1 MLRDGFEFEMKPM
14 NVAIFASAFY
24 PHVGG
29 VEELVRQL
37 AHTYQARG
45 VNPIIITN
53 RWPRS
58 LPTYEEYEGIPTYR
72 LALRTPEPSLKS
84 KVSYTLTHG
93 SVRRSVA
100 DILRLH
106 QTDVMH
112 VQCVSCNGYYA
123 LLAKRETGLP
133 LVVTAQGERT
143 MDATGLYQRSK
154 FMNDV
159 LRSLLEEADRIT
171 GCSRATLQDLE
182 QYFGKPFGPR
192 ARVVLNGISLDDFDG
207 VDAYQHQRPYVLGI
221 GRMVRQK
228 GFDVLLRAF
237 AEAGDGLAGHDLLLA
252 GDGAELPELQQL
264 AASLGLG
271 ARVQFLGRADRRL
284 AVRLFKGC
292 AWFVLPSRH
301 EPLGIV
307 NLEAMAAG
315 KAVIASD
322 TGGVPEVV
330 ADGETG
336 VLVPT
341 EDVAALAKAMREL
354 AADPIRLKSLGV
366 AGAMRVRDF
375 TWAAIAEQ
383 YLDLYRQA
391 SADDPMATIGATS

>member
-1 MLRDGFEFEMKPM
+1 M

-45 VNPIIITN
+45 VSPIIITN

-58 LPTYEEYEGIPTYR
+58 LPSYEQYEGIPTYR

-93 SVRRSVA
+93 SVRRSVL
-100 DILRLH
+100 DVLRTH
-106 QTDVMH
+106 RIDVMH

-159 LRSLLEEADRIT
+159 LRALLKEADRIT
-171 GCSRATLQDLE
+171 ACSRATLLDLE
-182 QYFGKPFGPR
+182 QYFGAPFGER

-207 VDAYQHQRPYVLGI
+207 VDPYQHPRPYVLGI

-228 GFDVLLRAF
+228 GFDVLIKAF
-237 AEAGDGLAGHDLLLA
+237 AEAGADLAGHDLLLA
-252 GDGAELPELQQL
+252 GEGAERAGLEQL

-271 ARVQFLGRADRRL
+271 TRVQFLGRADRRL

-336 VLVPT
+336 ILVPT
-341 EDVAALAKAMREL
+341 EDPSALSKAMCDL
-354 AADPIRLKSLGV
+354 AADPKRLKGLGT
-366 AGAMRVRDF
+366 AGAARVREF
-375 TWAAIAEQ
+375 TWAAIADQ

-391 SADDPMATIGATS
+391 SARGPVATIGATN

>member
-1 MLRDGFEFEMKPM
+1 MKPM

-37 AHTYQARG
+37 SHTYQARG
-45 VNPIIITN
+45 VSPVIITN

-58 LPTYEEYEGIPTYR
+58 LPSFEEYEGIPTYR
-72 LALRTPEPSLKS
+72 LALRTPEASLKS
-84 KVSYTLTHG
+84 KVSYTLTHNA
-93 SVRRSVA
+93 VKRSVA
-100 DILRLH
+100 DILRDH
-106 QTDVMH
+106 DIDVMH

-123 LLAKRETGLP
+123 LLAKRQTGLP

-159 LRSLLEEADRIT
+159 LRALLEEADRIT
-171 GCSRATLQDLE
+171 GCSRATLLDLE
-182 QYFGKPFGPR
+182 QYFGKPFGDR

-207 VDAYQHQRPYVLGI
+207 VDPYQHPRPYVLGI

-237 AEAGDGLAGHDLLLA
+237 ADAGLAGHDLLLA
-252 GDGAELPELQQL
+252 GDGAERAELEQL
-264 AASLGLG
+264 SASLGL
-271 ARVQFLGRADRRL
+271 AERVQFLGRADRRL

-315 KAVIASD
+315 KAVVASD

-336 VLVPT
+336 ILVAP
-341 EDVAALAKAMREL
+341 EDVAALSQAMSEL
-354 AADPIRLKSLGV
+354 AADPKRLKRLGA
-366 AGAMRVRDF
+366 AGAARVREF
-375 TWAAIAEQ
+375 TWAAIADQ
-383 YLDLYRQA
+383 YLDLYSQA
-391 SADDPMATIGATS
+391 VAASTTATIGAGP